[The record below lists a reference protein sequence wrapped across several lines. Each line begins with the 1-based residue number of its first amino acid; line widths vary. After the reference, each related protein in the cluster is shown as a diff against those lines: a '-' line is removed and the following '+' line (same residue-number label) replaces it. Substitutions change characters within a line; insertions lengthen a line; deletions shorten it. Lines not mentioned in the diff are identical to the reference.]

1 MPPRKPAPP
10 KKPPKKEYQ
19 KAAGGNLKSRGK
31 VVSSSEDNYSEEEE
45 EEPKPKRGGTL
56 ARKPKDVSEDEASMS
71 EESEE
76 TEEESDFD
84 DDVGGYADIGEE
96 GPPDELGKA
105 VYRLMV
111 IAYFVLLPSYFW
123 YRWLYTIE
131 WDVPYRMYY
140 QTTICVAEMFGAI
153 CVMML
158 AVIRFPQPWAYQQVP
173 PRVNPKIKPKY
184 FVHICVPCYNEP
196 SDIVFATCE
205 SALSLRHEWA
215 SVKVYMLDDGRNMER
230 EKKVMMMG
238 NERLIYLAR
247 NKWPGV
253 PIHGKAGNINSALK
267 FFIFAKKP
275 PRDNDIV
282 IIFDADMKAHPNF
295 LQHVLPY
302 LEEDPQT
309 ALVQTPQH
317 FFNVD
322 HTGDVFNHQNSTFF
336 FGVQTGLDA
345 WRATVCCGTNFAVRA
360 APLSAVG
367 WFPTESITE
376 DFLLSL
382 KLTASG
388 WHCRYHG
395 AILTTGEAPEDLRQ
409 IFKQRSRWCTGCF
422 QVFFQVETFM
432 WVRQLPAIQMLC
444 YFNSIMGYLSTIIC
458 FPVFLIVPVVSVY
471 TKTHPV
477 KELTT
482 VLVILWISYFV
493 TLIAVVEMMPRQFS
507 RFTGFLGSKVNYIM
521 WWCFLKAM
529 WKAVRGRLGFKKIVF
544 KVTEKKGDGTVKRE
558 PAEKEKK
565 DLLSSDKNP
574 GSGLSDAE
582 IAVMYGLVDENGEY
596 DEDAVQML
604 QEQLAEAAGPQED
617 PRDST
622 RHDMI
627 FHWVV
632 FVSGFIVAVAGG
644 VSKTLDTL
652 QWGWDNTVLA
662 NISVAWVIIN
672 MVPFGMALGYAYL
685 PHNKNVHGLL
695 VSLSWTIYAM

>member
-1 MPPRKPAPP
+1 M
-10 KKPPKKEYQ
+10 
-19 KAAGGNLKSRGK
+19 
-31 VVSSSEDNYSEEEE
+31 
-45 EEPKPKRGGTL
+45 
-56 ARKPKDVSEDEASMS
+56 
-71 EESEE
+71 
-76 TEEESDFD
+76 
-84 DDVGGYADIGEE
+84 
-96 GPPDELGKA
+96 
-105 VYRLMV
+105 
-111 IAYFVLLPSYFW
+111 
-123 YRWLYTIE
+123 
-131 WDVPYRMYY
+131 
-140 QTTICVAEMFGAI
+140 
-153 CVMML
+153 
-158 AVIRFPQPWAYQQVP
+158 
-173 PRVNPKIKPKY
+173 
-184 FVHICVPCYNEP
+184 
-196 SDIVFATCE
+196 
-205 SALSLRHEWA
+205 
-215 SVKVYMLDDGRNMER
+215 
-230 EKKVMMMG
+230 
-238 NERLIYLAR
+238 
-247 NKWPGV
+247 
-253 PIHGKAGNINSALK
+253 
-267 FFIFAKKP
+267 
-275 PRDNDIV
+275 
-282 IIFDADMKAHPNF
+282 
-295 LQHVLPY
+295 LPY
-302 LEEDPQT
+302 LELDPQT

-322 HTGDVFNHQNSTFF
+322 HTGDVFNHQNATFF
-336 FGVQTGLDA
+336 FGCQTGLDS

-360 APLSAVG
+360 APLAAIG

-395 AILTTGEAPEDLRQ
+395 HVLTTGEAPEDLRQ

-477 KELTT
+477 KELTE
-482 VLVILWISYFV
+482 VLVVLWIGYFISLV
-493 TLIAVVEMMPRQFS
+493 AVVEMMPRTFS

-521 WWCFLKAM
+521 WWCFVKAM
-529 WKAVRGRLGFKKIVF
+529 WKAVRGRLGLKKIVF
-544 KVTEKKGDGTVKRE
+544 KVTEKKGDGKKGKE
-558 PAEKEKK
+558 DDGLLAETK
-565 DLLSSDKNP
+565 

-582 IAVMYGLVDENGEY
+582 VAVMYGLVDANGEY
-596 DEDAVQML
+596 DEDAVQAL
-604 QEQLAEAAGPQED
+604 QEQLAEAAGQQEEQ
-617 PRDST
+617 RDST
-622 RHDMI
+622 KHDMI

-695 VSLSWTIYAM
+695 VSLSWTAYAMCVLFCVGAMLTKVAYGNPKFM

>member
-1 MPPRKPAPP
+1 MPKA
-10 KKPPKKEYQ
+10 KKQPVKDDDYSDDEDYDDDDDDDETD
-19 KAAGGNLKSRGK
+19 SDY
-31 VVSSSEDNYSEEEE
+31 SEDDDS
-45 EEPKPKRGGTL
+45 
-56 ARKPKDVSEDEASMS
+56 
-71 EESEE
+71 
-76 TEEESDFD
+76 D
-84 DDVGGYADIGEE
+84 DDDDDDEDMMIPITVGDE
-96 GPPDELGKA
+96 GPPDEFGKM

-111 IAYFVLLPSYFW
+111 VGYFVLLPSYFW

-131 WDVPYRMYY
+131 WDLPYRMYY

-158 AVIRFPQPWAYQQVP
+158 AVIRFPNPWMYKQGP
-173 PRVNPKIKPKY
+173 PKVFPKNKPKY
-184 FVHICVPCYNEP
+184 NVHICVPCYNEP

-205 SALSLRHEWA
+205 AALGLRHEWA
-215 SVKVYMLDDGRNMER
+215 KVCVYMLDDGRNMER
-230 EKKVMMMG
+230 EKKTMLYG

-247 NKWPGV
+247 NKFPGI
-253 PIHGKAGNINSALK
+253 PIHGKAGNINHALK
-267 FFIFAKKP
+267 FYIFTKKV
-275 PRDNDIV
+275 PRDNDLI
-282 IIFDADMKAHPNF
+282 IIFDADMKSHPNF
-295 LQHVLPY
+295 LHHVIPY
-302 LEEDPQT
+302 FEDDAQT

-336 FGVQTGLDA
+336 FGVQTGLDS

-360 APLSAVG
+360 ACLAAVG

-395 AILTTGEAPEDLRQ
+395 NVLTTGEAPEDLRQ

-482 VLVILWISYFV
+482 VLVILWISYFI
-493 TLIAVVEMMPRQFS
+493 TLIAVVEMMPRQFT
-507 RFTGFLGSKVNYIM
+507 RCTGFLGSKVNYIM

-529 WKAVRGRLGFKKIVF
+529 WKAVRGRLGFKSIVF
-544 KVTEKKGDGTVKRE
+544 KVTEKKGAGGGAAKAADGA
-558 PAEKEKK
+558 PK
-565 DLLSSDKNP
+565 DKLLSDEKNP

-582 IAVMYGLVDENGEY
+582 VAVMYGLVDENGEY
-596 DEDAVQML
+596 DEEAVNAL
-604 QEQLAEAAGPQED
+604 QEQLAEAAGPAED

-622 RHDMI
+622 RHDVI
-627 FHWVV
+627 FHWIV
-632 FVSGFIVAVAGG
+632 FVSSFIVAVAGG

-695 VSLSWTIYAM
+695 VSLSWTIYAMCVLFCVGAMLTKVAYGNPRFM

>member
-1 MPPRKPAPP
+1 MTLVPQSKLD
-10 KKPPKKEYQ
+10 
-19 KAAGGNLKSRGK
+19 NLDLGEDVRDDFGK
-31 VVSSSEDNYSEEEE
+31 
-45 EEPKPKRGGTL
+45 
-56 ARKPKDVSEDEASMS
+56 M
-71 EESEE
+71 
-76 TEEESDFD
+76 
-84 DDVGGYADIGEE
+84 
-96 GPPDELGKA
+96 
-105 VYRLMV
+105 VYRMMV
-111 IAYFVLLPSYFW
+111 VAYFVLLPSYFW

-158 AVIRFPQPWAYQQVP
+158 AVIRFPQPWAYNQAP
-173 PRVNPKIKPKY
+173 PKVLPKVKPKY
-184 FVHICVPCYNEP
+184 TVHCCVPCYNEP

-205 SALSLRHEWA
+205 AALALKHEWA
-215 SVKVYMLDDGRNMER
+215 KVYVYMLDDGRNLER
-230 EKKVMMMG
+230 EKKCMLMG

-267 FFIFAKKP
+267 FHIFAKKP

-282 IIFDADMKAHPNF
+282 VIFDADMKAHPNF
-295 LQHVLPY
+295 LHHVLPY
-302 LEEDPQT
+302 FEEDPQT
-309 ALVQTPQH
+309 AIAQTPQH

-360 APLSAVG
+360 APLAAIG

-395 AILTTGEAPEDLRQ
+395 NVLTTGEAPEDLRQ

-482 VLVILWISYFV
+482 VLVILWISYFI
-493 TLIAVVEMMPRQFS
+493 TLIAVVEMMPKQFS

-544 KVTEKKGDGTVKRE
+544 KVTEKKGDSKTKKDD
-558 PAEKEKK
+558 KEKK
-565 DLLSSDKNP
+565 EDKAGLLDKNK
-574 GSGLSDAE
+574 GSGLADAE
-582 IAVMYGLVDENGEY
+582 VAVMYGLVDENGEY
-596 DEDAVQML
+596 DEDAVQAL
-604 QEQLAEAAGPQED
+604 QEQLAEAAGPVED

-622 RHDMI
+622 KHDLI

-632 FVSGFIVAVAGG
+632 FVASFIVAVAGG

-662 NISVAWVIIN
+662 NISVAWVLIN

-695 VSLSWTIYAM
+695 VSLSWTGYAMCVLFCVGAMLTKVAYGNPKFM

>member
-1 MPPRKPAPP
+1 M
-10 KKPPKKEYQ
+10 
-19 KAAGGNLKSRGK
+19 
-31 VVSSSEDNYSEEEE
+31 
-45 EEPKPKRGGTL
+45 
-56 ARKPKDVSEDEASMS
+56 
-71 EESEE
+71 
-76 TEEESDFD
+76 
-84 DDVGGYADIGEE
+84 
-96 GPPDELGKA
+96 
-105 VYRLMV
+105 
-111 IAYFVLLPSYFW
+111 
-123 YRWLYTIE
+123 
-131 WDVPYRMYY
+131 
-140 QTTICVAEMFGAI
+140 
-153 CVMML
+153 
-158 AVIRFPQPWAYQQVP
+158 
-173 PRVNPKIKPKY
+173 
-184 FVHICVPCYNEP
+184 
-196 SDIVFATCE
+196 
-205 SALSLRHEWA
+205 
-215 SVKVYMLDDGRNMER
+215 
-230 EKKVMMMG
+230 
-238 NERLIYLAR
+238 
-247 NKWPGV
+247 
-253 PIHGKAGNINSALK
+253 PIHGKAGNINAALK

-275 PRDNDIV
+275 PKDNDIV

-395 AILTTGEAPEDLRQ
+395 SVLTTGEAPEDLRQ

-482 VLVILWISYFV
+482 VLVILWISYFI

-507 RFTGFLGSKVNYIM
+507 RFTG
-521 WWCFLKAM
+521 
-529 WKAVRGRLGFKKIVF
+529 
-544 KVTEKKGDGTVKRE
+544 
-558 PAEKEKK
+558 
-565 DLLSSDKNP
+565 
-574 GSGLSDAE
+574 
-582 IAVMYGLVDENGEY
+582 
-596 DEDAVQML
+596 
-604 QEQLAEAAGPQED
+604 
-617 PRDST
+617 
-622 RHDMI
+622 
-627 FHWVV
+627 
-632 FVSGFIVAVAGG
+632 
-644 VSKTLDTL
+644 
-652 QWGWDNTVLA
+652 
-662 NISVAWVIIN
+662 
-672 MVPFGMALGYAYL
+672 
-685 PHNKNVHGLL
+685 
-695 VSLSWTIYAM
+695 

>member
-1 MPPRKPAPP
+1 MHISPLPCSLRCLW
-10 KKPPKKEYQ
+10 Q
-19 KAAGGNLKSRGK
+19 QNLDTLDLDTELNDEFGK
-31 VVSSSEDNYSEEEE
+31 
-45 EEPKPKRGGTL
+45 
-56 ARKPKDVSEDEASMS
+56 M
-71 EESEE
+71 
-76 TEEESDFD
+76 
-84 DDVGGYADIGEE
+84 I
-96 GPPDELGKA
+96 
-105 VYRLMV
+105 YRLMV
-111 IAYFVLLPSYFW
+111 VAYFVLFPSYFW

-158 AVIRFPQPWAYQQVP
+158 AVIRFPQPWAYNQAP
-173 PRVNPKIKPKY
+173 PKVTPRIKPRY
-184 FVHICVPCYNEP
+184 IVHCCVPCYNEP
-196 SDIVFATCE
+196 SEIVFATCE
-205 SALSLRHEWA
+205 AALMLKHDWA
-215 SVKVYMLDDGRNMER
+215 KVYVYMLDDGRNLER
-230 EKKVMMMG
+230 EKKVMLMN

-267 FFIFAKKP
+267 FHIFAKKA

-282 IIFDADMKAHPNF
+282 VIFDADMKSHPNF
-295 LQHVLPY
+295 LHHVLPY
-302 LEEDPQT
+302 FEDDPQT
-309 ALVQTPQH
+309 AIAQTPQH

-336 FGVQTGLDA
+336 FGCQTGLDA

-360 APLSAVG
+360 APLAAIG

-395 AILTTGEAPEDLRQ
+395 HVLTTGEAPEDLRQ

-482 VLVILWISYFV
+482 VLVILWISYFI
-493 TLIAVVEMMPRQFS
+493 TLISVVEMMPKQFS

-544 KVTEKKGDGTVKRE
+544 KVTEKKGAPGAKKE
-558 PAEKEKK
+558 ANEEKK
-565 DLLSSDKNP
+565 GALLEKNKS
-574 GSGLSDAE
+574 SGLADAE
-582 IAVMYGLVDENGEY
+582 VAVMYGLVDENGEY
-596 DEDAVQML
+596 DEDAVQTL
-604 QEQLAEAAGPQED
+604 QEQLAEAAGPVDD

-622 RHDMI
+622 KHDLI
-627 FHWVV
+627 FHWFV
-632 FVSGFIVAVAGG
+632 FIASFIVAVAGG

-662 NISVAWVIIN
+662 NISVAWVLIN

-685 PHNKNVHGLL
+685 PHNKNVRSLHPSSLVYIHSLCTPLSKGGCSCFSQVHGLL
-695 VSLSWTIYAM
+695 VSISWTAYAMCVLFCVGAMVTKVAYGNPRFM